1 MAEDTMTAV
10 KAGNADAK
18 LSDDRAVVETEK
30 YLTFTSGGIFYG
42 VKTDYVKELLTQE
55 DTSITRL
62 PMLPPDIKGII
73 NLRGGIV
80 PMIDFRLLMGQMPED
95 KFCTIV
101 LDMEGVQIGILVDE
115 VDQTMDI
122 EKSRILPVPH
132 QSGMEAQRMVTGM
145 YSMPARNQTLMV
157 LDCTLLLN
165 GHH

>member
-1 MAEDTMTAV
+1 MTAV
-10 KAGNADAK
+10 QAGNADAGQ
-18 LSDDRAVVETEK
+18 SDEQAEVEMEK
-30 YLTFTSGGIFYG
+30 YLIFVSGGIYYG
-42 VKTDYVKELLTQE
+42 VKTNYVKELLTQE

-62 PMLPPDIKGII
+62 PMLPPDIRGVI

-80 PMIDFRLLMGQMPED
+80 PMIDFRLLMGQMPEE

-122 EKSRILPVPH
+122 EKNRILPVPH
-132 QSGMEAQRMVTGM
+132 QSGMEAQQMVTGM
-145 YSMPARNQTLMV
+145 YSMPARNKTLMV

-165 GHH
+165 GHQ